1 MGLNSIQILN
11 LAKSIC
17 NLKKLQNKMIVLC
30 EGAVEPEPPSD
41 PNATHRQLRQSPGTY
56 AKERFED
63 SRFYK
68 KCLPVDLRSKVQF
81 INCGDRSNV
90 IDAFHRIT
98 KICQDDPVNS
108 YIDIE
113 RLFAIVDL
121 DLEVKKI
128 SNYNFPSV
136 EDIYND
142 IYCCNSGK
150 LRLKNHRIYTTGL
163 IHKEA
168 YFILPE
174 LEGEFFSGFLERF
187 PKLQHSGQPFN
198 LKIIYQTLI
207 NSIGDDPRIKE
218 HFDIVKQRLQG
229 YLSPEELIDLDPRK
243 LQVILEQRFEAC
255 TNQHSLDSE
264 EGRSLL
270 IKAVLVITKV
280 KDLAWNQITDGDDYP
295 LDAKVIRDQL
305 TLNIAEYFSQNHES
319 LRDFLIMEILKF
331 IAEQARS

>member
-1 MGLNSIQILN
+1 VIKVFHQLIDFHHG
-11 LAKSIC
+11 
-17 NLKKLQNKMIVLC
+17 
-30 EGAVEPEPPSD
+30 D
-41 PNATHRQLRQSPGTY
+41 PT
-56 AKERFED
+56 D
-63 SRFYK
+63 SY
-68 KCLPVDLRSKVQF
+68 LSVDK
-81 INCGDRSNV
+81 
-90 IDAFHRIT
+90 
-98 KICQDDPVNS
+98 
-108 YIDIE
+108 
-113 RLFAIVDL
+113 LFALVDL
-121 DLEVKKI
+121 DLGRQPVHK
-128 SNYNFPSV
+128 YVFPDIESIYK
-136 EDIYND
+136 DIYHSD
-142 IYCCNSGK
+142 PEK
-150 LRLKNHRIYTTGL
+150 LNLAGHQIYTTGL

-174 LEGEFFSGFLERF
+174 LEKGVFNEFIEKF
-187 PKLQHSGQPFN
+187 PKLQHSSQLFD
-198 LKIIYQTLI
+198 LKTIYQKLI
-207 NSIGDDPRIKE
+207 NSIGDDPRIRE
-218 HFDIVKQRLQG
+218 NFGIVKQRIQR

-305 TLNIAEYFSQNHES
+305 TLNIAEYFSRNHES